1 MIRALRLVDI
11 PRQLLS
17 GRLASRDLVYTR
29 GTLGSPNPRLTNL
42 NAARYG
48 MPRAR
53 GYKAI
58 GAFEDQRLEA
68 LAVLRSRSG
77 PSAWE
82 VARLFASASGYAQ
95 LDSLLS
101 AAGAAAASSGAE
113 RLLLRSPMEGPAMAP
128 ALRAGF
134 QRAFA
139 EELFVGSLVRTH
151 ETAMSLR
158 PFNARDT
165 QELFRLHLITA
176 PPTARLAIGMTIGQW
191 SASREESAGA
201 TQEFVCDSDRGI
213 GAWVRIDSKGREIT
227 LEALLHPDLAPLSQ
241 TLIESAARVVG
252 STTQARWI
260 VPTHQPQMARALTQ
274 RNWSAHGSY
283 EIASKPIAIRV
294 HQPAMTPAQA

>member
-82 VARLFASASGYAQ
+82 IARLFASANGYAQ

-101 AAGAAAASSGAE
+101 AGG
-113 RLLLRSPMEGPAMAP
+113 RCRRQLRG
-128 ALRAGF
+128 RA
-134 QRAFA
+134 
-139 EELFVGSLVRTH
+139 
-151 ETAMSLR
+151 
-158 PFNARDT
+158 
-165 QELFRLHLITA
+165 
-176 PPTARLAIGMTIGQW
+176 
-191 SASREESAGA
+191 
-201 TQEFVCDSDRGI
+201 
-213 GAWVRIDSKGREIT
+213 
-227 LEALLHPDLAPLSQ
+227 
-241 TLIESAARVVG
+241 SAAPFSDGRSSDG
-252 STTQARWI
+252 ASPACRLPARF
-260 VPTHQPQMARALTQ
+260 R
-274 RNWSAHGSY
+274 
-283 EIASKPIAIRV
+283 
-294 HQPAMTPAQA
+294 